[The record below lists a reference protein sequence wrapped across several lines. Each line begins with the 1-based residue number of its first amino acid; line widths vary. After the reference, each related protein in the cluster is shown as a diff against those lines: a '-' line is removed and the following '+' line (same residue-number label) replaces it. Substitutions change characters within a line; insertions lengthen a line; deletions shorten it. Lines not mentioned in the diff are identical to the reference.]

1 MTGAKLRIL
10 ALGLQAQT
18 EEPGVTPEELLKLLL
33 SAQAV
38 ILNELAAL
46 ADERQAR
53 RV

>member
-1 MTGAKLRIL
+1 MAGAELRIL

-18 EEPGVTPEELLKLLL
+18 EELRATPEELLRLLL